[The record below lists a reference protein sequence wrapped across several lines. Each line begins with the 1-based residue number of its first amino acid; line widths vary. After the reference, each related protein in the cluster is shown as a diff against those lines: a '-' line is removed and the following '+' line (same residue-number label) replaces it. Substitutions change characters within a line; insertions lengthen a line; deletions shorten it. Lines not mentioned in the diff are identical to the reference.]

1 MKYIKMIVAS
11 MVLFVATFSFAN
23 AKDDLTILNTGS
35 KTGGFSQQSLA
46 YYTDLSR
53 MKKDFGVVNLV
64 NPGNKCIAIK
74 SLLKS
79 VKGPI
84 LFPWG
89 SDLEA
94 KQRVGRCDATVDIS
108 NASIVRFV
116 EKYQAVCQLN
126 SKMDVRK
133 NSGKFG
139 INAGTQIIQGRT
151 VDAINKSFK
160 TKHRSVAY
168 DGWGASKVALLNGE
182 IDYMIVSPPG
192 DQQVKDEGGLCEYD
206 LSRSENSLYSLDKS
220 NIQLVSSNIDVW
232 LAWNMTDEQAKD
244 LAKKLKTLHYEC
256 DTAIS
261 KWQKGCDKEGT
272 AIHYSEFDIDESHLV
287 RWEDSVRRNTI
298 DE

>member
-1 MKYIKMIVAS
+1 MFAS
-11 MVLFVATFSFAN
+11 FLLLSATVTFAG
-23 AKDDLTILNTGS
+23 ATDDLTILNTGS

-53 MKKDFGVVNLV
+53 MKKDFNVVNLV
-64 NPGNKCIAIK
+64 NPGNKCVAIK
-74 SLLKS
+74 SLLPKI
-79 VKGPI
+79 KGPI
-84 LFPWG
+84 LTVWG

-94 KQRVGRCDATVDIS
+94 KQRVGGCDATVDLS

-126 SKMDVRK
+126 PKMDVRK

-220 NIQLVSSNIDVW
+220 NSQLVSSNIDVW
-232 LAWNMTDEQAKD
+232 LAWNMTDEQVKD

-287 RWEDSVRRNTI
+287 RWEESVARNTI
-298 DE
+298 K

>member
-1 MKYIKMIVAS
+1 MKKTIKNMFAS
-11 MVLFVATFSFAN
+11 FLLLSATVTFAG
-23 AKDDLTILNTGS
+23 ATDDLTILNTGS

-53 MKKDFGVVNLV
+53 MKKDFNVVNLV
-64 NPGNKCIAIK
+64 NPGNKCVAIK
-74 SLLKS
+74 SLLPKI
-79 VKGPI
+79 KGPI
-84 LFPWG
+84 LTVWG

-94 KQRVGRCDATVDIS
+94 KQRVGGCDATVDLS

-126 SKMDVRK
+126 PKMDVRK

-220 NIQLVSSNIDVW
+220 NSQLVSSNIDVW
-232 LAWNMTDEQAKD
+232 LAWNMTDEQVKD

-287 RWEDSVRRNTI
+287 RWEESVARNTI
-298 DE
+298 K

>member
-1 MKYIKMIVAS
+1 MFAS
-11 MVLFVATFSFAN
+11 FLLLSATFTFAG
-23 AKDDLTILNTGS
+23 ATEDLTILNTGS

-53 MKKDFGVVNLV
+53 MKKDFNVVNLV
-64 NPGNKCIAIK
+64 NPGNKCVAVK
-74 SLLKS
+74 SLLPKI
-79 VKGPI
+79 KGPI
-84 LFPWG
+84 LTVWG

-94 KQRVGRCDATVDIS
+94 KQRVGGCDATVDLS

-126 SKMDVRK
+126 PKMDVRK
-133 NSGKFG
+133 KSGKFG

-220 NIQLVSSNIDVW
+220 NSQLVSSNIDVW
-232 LAWNMTDEQAKD
+232 LAWNMTDEQVKD

-287 RWEDSVRRNTI
+287 RWEESVARNTI
-298 DE
+298 K